1 MYAPAGQEE
10 AQVQQAQELAAGD
23 SYDYGND
30 QTPSGN
36 DVSNPYLGVAS
47 DPTIAALAGAS
58 AFQNANNRSEYGQRY
73 GAPSLINFSDYNAL
87 RGTTL
92 ADPFRDDPAGIKS
105 MINFDYRNQRD
116 TYDDLQRQYAQF
128 MNPYGIGSRGN
139 TGILNSLDEET
150 RKALAADLQRM
161 DKNPFDSGD
170 REKGDLRSGL
180 QREYGSIFGS
190 NTGLPT
196 FQGNVVDQDRQFST
210 GEMFARGLAS
220 LAPGPIGT
228 ILSQVGKT
236 KPTLDTSPTYDRTKD
251 PNSPDYQGTGY
262 LGSLANVFTGGAGT
276 QIGKAVIDETTDI
289 VTQAM
294 DWAKNLGK
302 PENKSITDPNYE
314 EAVGTSGALRSENKL
329 FAPGTAEYEYGIKG
343 TTPKEQEELR
353 ELRDI
358 DDAEFAPSTTEA
370 FNTGIANI
378 DPEVTNNAVNNIVLS
393 NLPVETQAMLNVLS
407 RDPSK
412 LKAFEFMSKR
422 PEISS
427 YQGAKQALDIYNK
440 NTI

>member
-276 QIGKAVIDETTDI
+276 QIGKAVIDETTDL

-294 DWAKNLGK
+294 DWAANLGK
-302 PENKSITDPNYE
+302 PENKSMTDPNYKGSAPANITRE
-314 EAVGTSGALRSENKL
+314 EVTANPMGAGENL
-329 FAPGTAEYEYGIKG
+329 G
-343 TTPKEQEELR
+343 
-353 ELRDI
+353 
-358 DDAEFAPSTTEA
+358 EA

-378 DPEVTNNAVNNIVLS
+378 NPEVTDSAKNNMVS
-393 NLPVETQAMLNVLS
+393 DAMANTTGFMGDKNALNASQYLDNYRKEIQDELDRRNRERFS
-407 RDPSK
+407 R
-412 LKAFEFMSKR
+412 
-422 PEISS
+422 
-427 YQGAKQALDIYNK
+427 
-440 NTI
+440 